1 MRNMKKEEFKQ
12 KTREVLDELVAHI
25 DNLEQKA
32 GEIAEDAKQE
42 YREQLDK
49 LKDIRDNLSS
59 KLDEYEN
66 IADTKWD
73 VVRESAGHFFATV
86 GDAWKEDFG
95 KIVSAFKKSAQEAE
109 DETENFADDAEDVLK
124 EE

>member
-1 MRNMKKEEFKQ
+1 MKKEEFKQ
-12 KTREVLDELVAHI
+12 KAYDVLDQLVEHI

-32 GEIAEDAKQE
+32 GEIADDAKEE
-42 YREQLDK
+42 YKEQLEK

-59 KLDEYEN
+59 KLDEYED

-73 VVRESAGHFFATV
+73 VVKESAGHFFAAV

-95 KIVSAFKKSAQEAE
+95 KIVSAFKKGAEEAKEETESLAE
-109 DETENFADDAEDVLK
+109 DIKDVLK
-124 EE
+124 DDDA